1 MHIKTYKALGLL
13 LDYPKQEL
21 ISELD
26 LIIDVF
32 KKEQLLQ
39 GEILDNTID
48 FIKYLKDTELL
59 ELQKRYVALFD
70 NTRSLSLYLFEHVH
84 GDSKERG
91 QAMVDL
97 TENYKRLGLNL
108 QQVELP
114 DFLPTFLEYI
124 SIQSMDEAKKLLGEP
139 VNIFAVL
146 SRRMH
151 KNNVEYAPIFDAL
164 VKISGATPDDKI
176 VAEVAEQEK
185 PIDFDKEYE
194 EEPVTFGFDS
204 KDASCNV

>member
-1 MHIKTYKALGLL
+1 MIKTYKALGLL

-26 LIIDVF
+26 IFINMF
-32 KKEQLLQ
+32 EKENLLSKD
-39 GEILDNTID
+39 ILDKVNNL
-48 FIKYLKDTELL
+48 IKYLKGTELL

-97 TENYKRLGLNL
+97 TENYKKSGLNL

-124 SIQSMDEAKKLLGEP
+124 SIQSKEEAKKLLGEP

-151 KNNVEYAPIFDAL
+151 KNKVEYAPIFDAIIEL
-164 VKISGATPDDKI
+164 SGAIPDDKI

-194 EEPVTFGFDS
+194 EEPVTFGLDG
-204 KDASCNV
+204 KDASCSV

>member
-1 MHIKTYKALGLL
+1 MIKTYKALGLL
-13 LDYPKQEL
+13 LDYPREEL

-26 LIIDVF
+26 AFVEVF
-32 KKEQLLQ
+32 KNEK
-39 GEILDNTID
+39 ILHGIILSDIII
-48 FIKYLKDTELL
+48 FINHLRETELL

-70 NTRSLSLYLFEHVH
+70 NTRSISLYLFEHVH

-97 TENYKRLGLNL
+97 TENYKKVGLNL

-124 SIQSMDEAKKLLGEP
+124 SLQEKHEAVKLLGEP
-139 VNIFAVL
+139 INIFAVI

-151 KNNVEYAPIFDAL
+151 KNKIEYAAIFDAL
-164 VKISGATPDDKI
+164 INISGATPDEKI
-176 VAEVAEQEK
+176 VVEAAKNEK

-194 EEPVTFGFDS
+194 EEPVTFGFDNKS
-204 KDASCNV
+204 SSCKV